1 MRRLALLALTAAC
14 APGRPAAS
22 TSPTASA
29 TAAAPPGAST
39 ASTAAVAPNGPPPS
53 IAAKVAGLRAMPG
66 LFPLYWDE
74 RAGKLWLEIGQWQ
87 TEFLYQSGLPA
98 GVGSNDIGLDRGQLG
113 ATRVVRFE
121 RVGPKVLLV
130 QSNLAFRAVGAPP
143 EEQRAVRDSFAES
156 ALWGF
161 TVAAETG
168 GRVVVDASEFFLR
181 DAHELPAA
189 LKEAKQGAFHLDP
202 ARCALALDH
211 TRNFPRNTEVE
222 ATLTFA
228 GDEPGPWVRQ
238 VTPTATAITV
248 REHHSFVALPP
259 VGYQPRYYDPRSS
272 FYGISYQDYATPISE
287 PIVQRRTSRHRL
299 HKKDPA
305 AAVGEPV
312 QPIVYYLDRGTPEPI
327 RSALLDGARWWSAA
341 FDAAGFRNAF
351 RVEMMPEG
359 ADPMDVR
366 YNVIQ
371 WVHRATR
378 GWSYGSTVVD
388 PRTGEIIKG
397 HVSLGSQRVRQDYLI
412 ATALLAPFAG
422 GAPPSTAMQELALA
436 RLRQLAAHE
445 VGHTLGLM
453 HNYAASTVGRA
464 SVMDYPP
471 PVATLRPDGTIDTSA
486 AYATG
491 IGEWDKLSITWGYR
505 EYPPGT
511 DERAAGGQ
519 LLLQAFTAGQ
529 RFLTDQ
535 DARPAGS
542 SSSLAHLW
550 DAGGHAVDELDRIMK
565 LRAAALGRF
574 GEASI
579 REGAPLATLE
589 DALVPLYL
597 LHRYQV
603 EAATKLIGGVDYT
616 FALRGDG
623 QVATRPVAPAEQRRA
638 LAAVLATLTPQALA
652 LPDAVVA
659 MIPPRPPSWPRGRE
673 HFKVHTAPVF
683 DALAPAEAAAQHTLQ
698 FLFNPE
704 RAARLVEQHA
714 RTPASPGLGEV
725 IDAIVA
731 ATWKARRE
739 PGLRGEIQRV
749 VDQVVLFDLIAL
761 SRERTAS
768 AQTRAIASLAV
779 QTLKAWATGAA
790 ARAGDPAERA
800 HLAYCQ
806 QQIDELQREPRRVEV
821 PPAEPPDG
829 PPIGSADDDEPWLDA
844 PADAG
849 GPP

>member
-1 MRRLALLALTAAC
+1 MLLRSPSMLWLAPLICAGVAC
-14 APGRPAAS
+14 
-22 TSPTASA
+22 
-29 TAAAPPGAST
+29 AAAPR
-39 ASTAAVAPNGPPPS
+39 AAAPRAAAPSAAAAATDKAAAMPS
-53 IAAKVAGLRAMPG
+53 IAGKVAGARALPG
-66 LFPLYWDE
+66 LFPLYWDD
-74 RAGKLWLEIGQWQ
+74 RAGKLWLEIDHWQ
-87 TEFLYQSGLPA
+87 REFLYQSGLPA

-121 RVGPKVLLV
+121 RIGPRVLLV
-130 QSNLAFRAVGAPP
+130 QANLGFRAVGAPP
-143 EEQRAVRDSFAES
+143 EEQRAVRESFAES

-168 GRVVVDASEFFLR
+168 TRALVDATEFFLR
-181 DAHELPAA
+181 DAHEIPAA
-189 LKEAKQGAFHLDP
+189 LKRTSQGAFRLDA

-228 GDEPGPWVRQ
+228 GDEPGPWLRQ
-238 VTPTATAITV
+238 VAPTPTAITV
-248 REHHSFVALPP
+248 REHHSFIALPAA
-259 VGYQPRYYDPRSS
+259 GYKPRHYDPRSS
-272 FYGISYQDYATPISE
+272 FFGISYQDYATPISE
-287 PIVQRRTSRHRL
+287 PIVQRWTARHRL
-299 HKKDPA
+299 ARKDPA
-305 AAVGEPV
+305 AAQGDPV
-312 QPIVYYLDRGTPEPI
+312 EPIVYYLDRATPEPV
-327 RSALLDGARWWSAA
+327 RGALLDGARWWNQA
-341 FDAAGFRNAF
+341 FEAAGYRNAF
-351 RVEMMPEG
+351 RVELMPEG

-378 GWSYGSTVVD
+378 GWSYGSTVID

-397 HVSLGSQRVRQDYLI
+397 HVSLGSQRVRQDHLI
-412 ATALLAPFAG
+412 AEALLAPYASGSG
-422 GAPPSTAMQELALA
+422 GSARPPGSVTRGAAPPSTAAAELALA

-471 PVATLRPDGTIDTSA
+471 PLLALRPDGTIDTSQ

-491 IGEWDKLSITWGYR
+491 IGAWDKLAITWGYR
-505 EYPPGT
+505 DYPAGT
-511 DERAAGGQ
+511 DERAAGDA
-519 LLLQAFTAGQ
+519 LLLQGFAGGQ

-535 DARPAGS
+535 DARPAGAAS
-542 SSSLAHLW
+542 SVAHLW
-550 DAGGHAVDELDRIMK
+550 DTGGNAVDELHRLMQV
-565 LRAAALGRF
+565 RAAAIARF
-574 GEASI
+574 GEANV
-579 REGAPLATLE
+579 RDGAPLATLE
-589 DALVPLYL
+589 DVLVPLYL

-603 EAATKLIGGVDYT
+603 EAAAKLIGGVDYT

-623 QVATRPVAPAEQRRA
+623 QLATRPVAPAEQRRA

-673 HFKVHTAPVF
+673 HFKVRTAPVF

-698 FLFNPE
+698 FLFTPE

-714 RTPASPGLGEV
+714 RNPASPGLAEV
-725 IDAIVA
+725 LDAIVA
-731 ATWKARRE
+731 ATWKGRRE

-749 VDQVVLFDLIAL
+749 VDQVALFDLIAL
-761 SRERTAS
+761 SRNAAAS
-768 AQTRAIASLAV
+768 PQTRAVASQALQA
-779 QTLKAWATGAA
+779 LRPWMAAAA
-790 ARAGDPAERA
+790 ARTGDPAERA
-800 HLAYCQ
+800 HLAYGE
-806 QQIDELQREPRRVEV
+806 QQIAELQREPRRLEV

-829 PPIGSADDDEPWLDA
+829 PPIGSDDD
-844 PADAG
+844 
-849 GPP
+849 